1 MNNDKKYSKLN
12 INNYHRMI
20 RAWKR
25 IQFLSI
31 ENIFITTCKLILWP
45 TNYNL
50 LQNYDN
56 NTHVHVT
63 AFTEEY
69 KWKLCKNVQIALMPQ
84 STNIK
89 KQIKLWK

>member
-1 MNNDKKYSKLN
+1 M
-12 INNYHRMI
+12 
-20 RAWKR
+20 
-25 IQFLSI
+25 
-31 ENIFITTCKLILWP
+31 
-45 TNYNL
+45 NYNL
-50 LQNYDN
+50 LQNYNN

-89 KQIKLWK
+89 KQIKL

>member
-1 MNNDKKYSKLN
+1 MNNDKKYSTLN

-45 TNYNL
+45 MNYNL
-50 LQNYDN
+50 LQNYNN
-56 NTHVHVT
+56 NTNVHVT

-89 KQIKLWK
+89 KQIKL